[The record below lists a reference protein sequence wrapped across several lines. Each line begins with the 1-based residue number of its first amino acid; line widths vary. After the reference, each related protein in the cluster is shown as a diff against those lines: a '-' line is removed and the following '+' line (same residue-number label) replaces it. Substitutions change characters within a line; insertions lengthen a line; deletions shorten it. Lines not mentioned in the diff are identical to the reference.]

1 MKPSETIQVPVICDK
16 EYLHQLE
23 EDRLAVYAMKS
34 RRATR
39 RHRIPAEGRSHDY
52 RTEFQRDR
60 DRILHSRAFRRL
72 KHKTQVFLA
81 TEGDHQRTRLTHTLE
96 VAQVARTLCR
106 ALSLNEDLAE
116 AIALGHDL
124 GHTPFGHIGEAV
136 LHKIMSGQDSL
147 EGLLDIKVS
156 ANTGG
161 FRHNFQS
168 LRVVDLLEK
177 RYKGEGLNL
186 TDETRLGIVRHTS
199 LPSDVTYQPFQA
211 QLFTLDSPPFL
222 EAQIVALSDE
232 IAQQTHDME
241 DGLRTGLVNLE
252 RLEKLEL
259 IEEVIRRIAVDYSDS
274 HRSFHKQNMLVR
286 GTIHFLV
293 TDILLQ
299 TGRRIRAW
307 IKKEGIRS
315 SQDFYKKI
323 GDLPPDL
330 VAFSPRGKKLYGGLK
345 NFVYREIIN
354 SYRVNRMDGRAIH
367 FLRSL
372 FMAYYVNPRQLQDW
386 ALLRYAQDR
395 NESYLRDI
403 PLTQV
408 EKKIRALQKEPSFLR
423 LLCDHVAGMS
433 DRFAMEEYRK
443 LYLPNM
449 QG

>member
-1 MKPSETIQVPVICDK
+1 MQSSEQNQVPVIADK
-16 EYLHQLE
+16 TYLEQVE

-34 RRATR
+34 HRSTR
-39 RHRIPAEGRSHDY
+39 RRRIPSEGRRHDY

-60 DRILHSRAFRRL
+60 DRIIHSRAFRRL

-124 GHTPFGHIGEAV
+124 GHTPFGHIGETV
-136 LHKIMSGQDSL
+136 IHKIMSGQDSL
-147 EGLLDIKVS
+147 EGLLNTQVS
-156 ANTGG
+156 GTAGG
-161 FRHNFQS
+161 FRHNLQS

-186 TDETRLGIVRHTS
+186 TDETRLGIVRHTT
-199 LPSDVTYQPFQA
+199 LPADVTYQPFEA
-211 QLFTLDSPPFL
+211 QFFTLESPLFL
-222 EAQIVALSDE
+222 EAQVVALADE

-241 DGLRTGLVNLE
+241 DGLRTGLVNLGK
-252 RLEKLEL
+252 LEKVGL
-259 IEEVIRRIAVDYSDS
+259 IKEVIRRITVDYSAS

-293 TDILLQ
+293 TDILLH

-307 IKKEGIRS
+307 IKKEGIHS
-315 SQDFYKKI
+315 SRDFYRNLAH
-323 GDLPPDL
+323 LPPDL
-330 VAFSPRGKKLYGGLK
+330 VSFSTSGKKLYGGLK
-345 NFVYREIIN
+345 KFVYREIIN

-372 FMAYYVNPRQLQDW
+372 FMAYYANPRQLQDW
-386 ALLRYAQDR
+386 ALIRYAQER
-395 NESYLRDI
+395 NEPYLRDI
-403 PLTQV
+403 PLNQV

-423 LLCDHVAGMS
+423 LLCDHIAGMS

-443 LYLPNM
+443 LYLPNSES
-449 QG
+449 

>member
-1 MKPSETIQVPVICDK
+1 MKSSETTQVPVICDK
-16 EYLHQLE
+16 GYLHRVE
-23 EDRLAVYAMKS
+23 EERLAVYAMKS
-34 RRATR
+34 HLATR
-39 RHRIPAEGRSHDY
+39 RHRIPSEGRRHDY

-60 DRILHSRAFRRL
+60 DRIVHSRAFRRL
-72 KHKTQVFLA
+72 KHKTQVFVA

-116 AIALGHDL
+116 TIALGHDL
-124 GHTPFGHIGEAV
+124 GHTPFGHIGETV

-147 EGLLDIKVS
+147 EGLLEIEVS
-156 ANTGG
+156 GSACG
-161 FRHNFQS
+161 FKHNFQS
-168 LRVVDLLEK
+168 LRVVDLLER

-186 TDETRLGIVRHTS
+186 TDETRFGIVKHTA
-199 LPSDVTYQPFQA
+199 LPADVTYQTFEA
-211 QLFTLDSPPFL
+211 ERFTLDSPLFL
-222 EAQIVALSDE
+222 EAQVVALADE
-232 IAQQTHDME
+232 IAQQAHDME
-241 DGLRTGLVNLE
+241 DGLRAGLVNLGK
-252 RLEKLEL
+252 LEKLKL
-259 IEEVIRRIAVDYSDS
+259 VEEVIRRIAVDYSTS

-307 IKKEGIRS
+307 VKKEGIDSTRT
-315 SQDFYKKI
+315 FYNKL
-323 GDLPPDL
+323 GNLPPDL
-330 VAFSPRGKKLYGGLK
+330 VSLSPRGKKLYAGLK

-372 FMAYYVNPRQLQDW
+372 FMAYYANPRQLQDW
-386 ALLRYAQDR
+386 ALLRYARERD
-395 NESYLRDI
+395 EPYLRDI
-403 PLTQV
+403 PLNKV
-408 EKKIRALQKEPSFLR
+408 EKKIKELRKEPAFLR
-423 LLCDHVAGMS
+423 LLCDHIAGMS

-443 LYLPNM
+443 LYMPNK